1 MFNRSINLMA
11 IYSVINYDALLQ
23 MTQRTSEAASLNSAM
38 DLKVF
43 PVFHV
48 LSCDL
53 VLLIIPNGNKK
64 PKIDSDYQ
72 AI

>member
-1 MFNRSINLMA
+1 
-11 IYSVINYDALLQ
+11 
-23 MTQRTSEAASLNSAM
+23 MTQSTSTAASVNSAM
-38 DLKVF
+38 DLKVY

-53 VLLIIPNGNKK
+53 VLLIIPNRNEK
-64 PKIDSDYQ
+64 PKIDPDDQ

>member
-1 MFNRSINLMA
+1 MK
-11 IYSVINYDALLQ
+11 
-23 MTQRTSEAASLNSAM
+23 QRTSTAASLNSAM
-38 DLKVF
+38 DLKVY

-53 VLLIIPNGNKK
+53 VLLIIPNKNEK
-64 PKIDSDYQ
+64 PKIDSDDQ